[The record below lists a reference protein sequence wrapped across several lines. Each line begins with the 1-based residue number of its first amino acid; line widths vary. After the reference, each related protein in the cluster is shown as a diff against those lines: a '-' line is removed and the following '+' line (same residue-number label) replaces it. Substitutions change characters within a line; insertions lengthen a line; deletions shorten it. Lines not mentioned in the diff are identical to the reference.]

1 MKRPVRKKFFQNLG
15 VLFISVFVVLLGA
28 EGLLRVVCRKG
39 FDIHNR
45 LPQGVLCKKD
55 PLLGWTG
62 QPGVS
67 RVLSYLE
74 KDMDDMQV
82 VMNSEGFWDIPH
94 KTSKPQGIRR
104 LLFLGDSFTIGW
116 AVPKEERFTDLINRR
131 LSSGHEVI
139 NMGMWGYSTDQ
150 ELLVLE
156 EKGLEYSPDIVIVSM
171 FLDDLF
177 CSNLFSVN
185 DGMYIKP
192 KFSLLANDA
201 LELHNVPVPN
211 NHGRSALLNMIL
223 TRLYKLRNR
232 LEIGAEFDRLGWISV
247 FDKEY
252 FQKDGYYLSLS
263 LVSEMYERSKAHNS
277 NFLLVIIPC
286 KDQMWESQF
295 GAAGAG
301 YAGIPPERLDPYL
314 PQKVVTL
321 FCEKMGIPVLDLL
334 PAFKHRSR
342 DEKLFFEYDLHWTTA
357 GHRLAA
363 EQVLAYLKQLD
374 YL

>member
-1 MKRPVRKKFFQNLG
+1 VKRPVRKEFIQNLG
-15 VLFISVFVVLLGA
+15 VLFASVFIVLLCA
-28 EGLLRVVCRKG
+28 EGLLRVFRGKG
-39 FDIHNR
+39 LDIHNR
-45 LPQGVLCKKD
+45 FPQGVLCKKD

-62 QPGVS
+62 LPGAS
-67 RVLSYLE
+67 RVWSYSE
-74 KDMDDMQV
+74 EDMHDMQV
-82 VMNSEGFWDIPH
+82 VMNSEGFWDVPH
-94 KTSKPQGIRR
+94 KTHKAQGIRR

-116 AVPKEERFTDLINRR
+116 AVPKEERFTDLIKEH
-131 LSSGHEVI
+131 LSSGYEVI

-185 DGMYIKP
+185 DGMYVKP
-192 KFSLLANDA
+192 KFSLLADGA
-201 LELHNVPVPN
+201 LELCNFPVPN

-232 LEIGAEFDRLGWISV
+232 LETGTEFDRLGWISV
-247 FDKEY
+247 FDKAY

-263 LVSEMYERSKAHNS
+263 LLNQMYETSKANNS
-277 NFLLVIIPC
+277 DFLLVIIPY
-286 KDQMWESQF
+286 KDQMWGSRF
-295 GAAGAG
+295 GAAGPG
-301 YAGIPPERLDPYL
+301 YDGIPPERLDPYL
-314 PQKVVTL
+314 PQKVVIL

-334 PAFKHRSR
+334 PAFKRRSR
-342 DEKLFFEYDLHWTTA
+342 EEKLFFEYDLHWTTA

-363 EQVLAYLKQLD
+363 EQVLAYLEQWD